1 LRAAATL
8 ATLAVFACIATAAS
22 AAGSATGKLCGASGC
37 LVLPRALALPLSEQ
51 NDTFTPAGTPRPAPY
66 YKIVIH
72 GTGEGHLPNRTIL
85 WVPSKKVWFDAE
97 DHTPY
102 DPIQFWR
109 SAGTAKDF
117 PGLAAFAAKVKLYP
131 APRRWVLPH
140 Y

>member
-1 LRAAATL
+1 MRAAATL
-8 ATLAVFACIATAAS
+8 ATLVVVACSASAAS

-37 LVLPRALALPLSEQ
+37 VVLPRALALPLSEE
-51 NDTFTPAGTPRPAPY
+51 NDTFTPAGKPRPAPY

-102 DPIQFWR
+102 PPLRFWR
-109 SAGTAKDF
+109 SEGTAKDF
-117 PGLAAFAAKVKLYP
+117 PGLAALAGKLTPYA

>member
-37 LVLPRALALPLSEQ
+37 VVLPQALALPLSET
-51 NDTFTPAGTPRPAPY
+51 NDTFTSAGTPRPAAY

-72 GTGEGHLPNRTIL
+72 GTGDGHIPNRTIL
-85 WVPSKKVWFDAE
+85 WVPSKNVWFDAK

-102 DPIQFWR
+102 GSTEYWR
-109 SAGTAKDF
+109 TAGTAKDF
-117 PGLAAFAAKVKLYP
+117 PELAAFAAKVKLYP
-131 APRRWVLPH
+131 APKRWVLPH